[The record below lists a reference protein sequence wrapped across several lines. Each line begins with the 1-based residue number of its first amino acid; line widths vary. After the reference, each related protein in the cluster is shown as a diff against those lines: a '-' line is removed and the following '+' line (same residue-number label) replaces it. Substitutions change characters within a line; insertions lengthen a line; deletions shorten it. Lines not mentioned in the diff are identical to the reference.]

1 MNDDKQLPVKFTAKE
16 LELKFPDNI
25 FLAKDEQS
33 KINNAVKDGGIV
45 ASDGRGFFDAKV
57 LPDLLSTD
65 KKSAAKVILDANDED
80 ILKNGSDKY
89 LSMAATKKEIDK
101 RIQEPR
107 NVLKIE
113 KLKHSEKSI
122 NTFRDAPELEKERQ
136 MEAARIAKERSTL
149 TSKKIKAENIT
160 SCQLSGG
167 KFNNDARG
175 HHIKRVEDE
184 PREARNL
191 NNIVVVKENIHKDIH
206 AYGAESPEELIA
218 YAKSHGYSIPD
229 NLKG

>member
-1 MNDDKQLPVKFTAKE
+1 MNDNKQLPVKFTAKE
-16 LELKFPDNI
+16 LDLKFPDNK
-25 FLAKDEQS
+25 LLTKDEQS
-33 KINNAVKDGGIV
+33 KINKAVKGGGIV
-45 ASDGRGFFDAKV
+45 ASDGRGFFDANV

-65 KKSAAKVILDANDED
+65 KKGAAKVIVNATDED
-80 ILKNGSDKY
+80 ILKNGNDKY
-89 LSMAATKKEIDK
+89 LSMSATKKEIDK

-107 NVLKIE
+107 NMLKIE
-113 KLKHSEKSI
+113 KLKHSEKCI

-136 MEAARIAKERSTL
+136 IEANRITEERSTL
-149 TSKKIKAENIT
+149 TNKKIKAENIT
-160 SCQLSGG
+160 ACQLSGD

-206 AYGAESPEELIA
+206 VCGAESPEELIT
-218 YAKSHGYSIPD
+218 YAKSHDYSIPD